1 MHDVKSFRAVFV
13 YLSMLLKTLCY
24 TFFPDHYFRESR
36 MNGNPPPHESS
47 SKGSTVFVVDDD
59 ASIRD
64 ALSNLFRS
72 AGIRVE
78 TFASTAEFQQHSKT
92 EGPSCLVLDVRL
104 QGSSGLDFQRK
115 LVESNASIPV
125 IFITGHGDIEMSV
138 KAMKAGAVDFL
149 AKPFREQDLLDA
161 VTGAFQAD
169 TRRREIEQQRTDLY
183 SDYQSLTAREKEV
196 MAFAVK
202 GLMNKQIA
210 GQMNLSEITV
220 KIHRGHA
227 MKKMHARSFADLVR
241 MAETL
246 GVGSDR

>member
-1 MHDVKSFRAVFV
+1 MSAPACEPQSNGSIV
-13 YLSMLLKTLCY
+13 Y
-24 TFFPDHYFRESR
+24 
-36 MNGNPPPHESS
+36 
-47 SKGSTVFVVDDD
+47 VVDDD

-64 ALSNLFRS
+64 ALSNLLRS

-78 TFASTAEFQQHSKT
+78 TFASTAEFLSQPKT
-92 EGPSCLVLDVRL
+92 GSASCLVLDVRL
-104 QGSSGLDFQRK
+104 QGNSGLDFQRQ
-115 LVESNASIPV
+115 LVETNTTIPI

-161 VTGAFQAD
+161 VSSALQTD
-169 TRRREIEQQRTDLY
+169 IKRRELERQSSNLHA
-183 SDYQSLTAREKEV
+183 DYQSLTAREKEV
-196 MAFAVK
+196 MTLAVK

-220 KIHRGHA
+220 KIHRSHA

-241 MAETL
+241 MAHAL
-246 GVGSDR
+246 GAGNS